1 MDEEEL
7 KKKKELFQQEILNKQ
22 YNVDEFTEYIKQNT
36 GMGEINFSNW
46 SLEDMRNIIKNFQ
59 DLKEV
64 PENENTEKKEKT
76 LEQMGYKDGE
86 AISTKKANNV
96 KLKNLNQD
104 TFITGFEKENGIF
117 TTNYLFKIEIYNFNT
132 IVKRNFN
139 DFVWLKKTL
148 EKFYPNTFIP
158 PLPKM
163 PFFKSYTDDFINK
176 KMRYLNKFLTS
187 LSHNI
192 LISSTNIFYEFLTLE
207 KIDKLKEDCAAT
219 EAPSSYK
226 KMFTINGVL
235 DISTGKNKDDL
246 AEKIFYSIKKQ
257 DNCFKNLNLS
267 LKELIN
273 EFDIISKKMKNVSN
287 AFKHLA
293 NNFEENK
300 LAANAF
306 KNYEK
311 ITNIWSNFYNKQK
324 ITFKHDFKEFFKF
337 YYRYSNDFLQFYN
350 EYNDAKY
357 QFVTKYINYENYE
370 DLGKKEEKDLN
381 KLRKKYGFTLN
392 RLISEYEQL
401 QNIIIINIKNQ
412 ILTLDEN
419 HLLFFKELSECL
431 AVLKD
436 GINQIPKNKIVD
448 SRRHSVKLVMPQ
460 M

>member
-1 MDEEEL
+1 
-7 KKKKELFQQEILNKQ
+7 
-22 YNVDEFTEYIKQNT
+22 
-36 GMGEINFSNW
+36 
-46 SLEDMRNIIKNFQ
+46 
-59 DLKEV
+59 
-64 PENENTEKKEKT
+64 
-76 LEQMGYKDGE
+76 
-86 AISTKKANNV
+86 
-96 KLKNLNQD
+96 
-104 TFITGFEKENGIF
+104 
-117 TTNYLFKIEIYNFNT
+117 
-132 IVKRNFN
+132 
-139 DFVWLKKTL
+139 
-148 EKFYPNTFIP
+148 
-158 PLPKM
+158 M
-163 PFFKSYTDDFINK
+163 PFFKSYTDDYINK

-192 LISSTNIFYEFLTLE
+192 LISSTNIFYEFLTSE

-219 EAPSSYK
+219 EAPTSYK
-226 KMFTINGVL
+226 KMYTINGSL
-235 DISTGKNKDDL
+235 NISTGKDKDDL
-246 AEKIFYSIKKQ
+246 AEKIYYSIKKQ

-267 LKELIN
+267 LKELIK

-311 ITNIWSNFYNKQK
+311 ITNIWSNFYDKQK

-337 YYRYSNDFLQFYN
+337 YYQYSNDFLKFYN

-357 QFVTKYINYENYE
+357 QFVTNYVNYENYDE
-370 DLGKKEEKDLN
+370 LGKKEEKDLN

-392 RLISEYEQL
+392 RLINEYEQM

-431 AVLKD
+431 VVLKD